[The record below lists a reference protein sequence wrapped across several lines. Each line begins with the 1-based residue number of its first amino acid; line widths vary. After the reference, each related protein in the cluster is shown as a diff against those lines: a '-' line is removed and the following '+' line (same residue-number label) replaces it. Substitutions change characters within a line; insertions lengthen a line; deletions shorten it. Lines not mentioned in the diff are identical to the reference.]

1 MSAVTDQRT
10 ALGVKPAYAGPFL
23 AGLPGTSAPCADPLP
38 THAAAAATR
47 CHAAAA
53 SAIHSLELP
62 ACASMHAQVFLWMGD
77 HLAAFFALPPSRALV
92 GEPPRVGPG
101 KGGGVALRQA
111 VRPDLV
117 AGMQA
122 LNVAGPACRTGAGRG
137 RGRGGARGSDGLSA
151 RARANAWIQ
160 RAGQLSAV
168 SDNGA
173 AAESQ
178 DAQDGGHDA
187 PPAPVP
193 AAAVLRKDGGASA
206 QGRGGGGARG
216 GKKGSGQAK
225 GNMPVAAKNQR
236 EMLWDGQNVG
246 KLPNMMW
253 RAVSMED
260 LRMHPHFVSLP
271 GIRVVCWIV
280 KYKYIK

>member
-1 MSAVTDQRT
+1 
-10 ALGVKPAYAGPFL
+10 
-23 AGLPGTSAPCADPLP
+23 
-38 THAAAAATR
+38 
-47 CHAAAA
+47 
-53 SAIHSLELP
+53 
-62 ACASMHAQVFLWMGD
+62 MHAQVFLWMGD

-92 GEPPRVGPG
+92 GDPP

-117 AGMQA
+117 AGLQA
-122 LNVAGPACRTGAGRG
+122 LNVAGPAGRTAAGSAEFPERGRG
-137 RGRGGARGSDGLSA
+137 RGRGRFGARGSGGLSA

-173 AAESQ
+173 AVESQ

-187 PPAPVP
+187 PHGGQQQQASVP
-193 AAAVLRKDGGASA
+193 AAAVLRNDGGAA
-206 QGRGGGGARG
+206 ARGRGGGGARG
-216 GKKGSGQAK
+216 GKKGGGQAK
-225 GNMPVAAKNQR
+225 ANMPVAAKTQR
-236 EMLWDGQNVG
+236 EMLWDGNNVG

-260 LRMHPHFVSLP
+260 LRMHPHFVGLP
-271 GIRVVCWIV
+271 GSSPNLLPN
-280 KYKYIK
+280 

>member
-1 MSAVTDQRT
+1 
-10 ALGVKPAYAGPFL
+10 
-23 AGLPGTSAPCADPLP
+23 
-38 THAAAAATR
+38 
-47 CHAAAA
+47 
-53 SAIHSLELP
+53 
-62 ACASMHAQVFLWMGD
+62 MHAQVFLWMGD

-92 GEPPRVGPG
+92 GDPPTAS
-101 KGGGVALRQA
+101 VALRQA

-117 AGMQA
+117 AGLQA
-122 LNVAGPACRTGAGRG
+122 LNIAGPAGRTAAGSAEFTGRG
-137 RGRGGARGSDGLSA
+137 RARGARGSDGLSA

-160 RAGQLSAV
+160 RAGQLAAV

-173 AAESQ
+173 AAERQ
-178 DAQDGGHDA
+178 DHDTPPGGQQQQ
-187 PPAPVP
+187 
-193 AAAVLRKDGGASA
+193 ASA
-206 QGRGGGGARG
+206 PGRGGGGAHG
-216 GKKGSGQAK
+216 GRKGGGQAK
-225 GNMPVAAKNQR
+225 GNMPVAAKTQR
-236 EMLWDGQNVG
+236 EMLWDGNNVG